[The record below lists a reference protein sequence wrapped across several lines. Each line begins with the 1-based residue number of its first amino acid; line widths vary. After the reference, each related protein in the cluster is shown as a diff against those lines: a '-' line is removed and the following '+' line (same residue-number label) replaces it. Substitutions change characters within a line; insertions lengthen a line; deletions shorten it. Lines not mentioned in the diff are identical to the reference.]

1 MSKVTRN
8 ILSLVFSR
16 VLAAALVFVG
26 YASMFRYLGT
36 YSSGQYQFVLS
47 YVLLFS
53 VVVDFGIQQLVIKK
67 VSENREEGKKY
78 LGHFFAVEFVLAL
91 GIWIVLSG
99 IAIFAG
105 YDQLVRNGIFV
116 AGFGMFLNALTIPH
130 KSILSAHE
138 DMHHIAI
145 INFFDSVINVAVIF
159 SAIFLGKSV
168 VFLSLVQV
176 FNGLMHVLAYKY
188 LIRRYVPKPEL
199 FNFLKSL
206 DFSLIKKMMT
216 AALPFGMLVGFSVV
230 YNKID
235 IIILTHFRGYA
246 ETGLYTAAYK
256 FVDLLAF
263 IPAVVS
269 SSLYPFISARL
280 ASEDKETISSSLQKY
295 TRMMLA
301 LAIPLMVGGVILAK
315 KLIVVVGGSDFFGG
329 YVALQIL
336 VLASGILFIYAA
348 VNSVMV
354 NQLTKIAVKV
364 TFINIF
370 LNVLGNI
377 IFIPIYGLKA
387 AAVMTV
393 VSELTQ
399 ASLYFYFVRKKIVS
413 FKFFRYIWQPLFSAL
428 LMGMVLWPLR
438 YMSLGITLPV
448 GLIVYFVVLS
458 ASGFV
463 KKEDFLFISNLR
475 SVR

>member
-1 MSKVTRN
+1 
-8 ILSLVFSR
+8 
-16 VLAAALVFVG
+16 
-26 YASMFRYLGT
+26 MFRYLGT
-36 YSSGQYQFVLS
+36 YASGQYQFVLS

-67 VSENREEGKKY
+67 FQRIRRKGRNIWDI
-78 LGHFFAVEFVLAL
+78 FFAVEFVLAL
-91 GIWIVLSG
+91 SIWIVLSA
-99 IAIFAG
+99 IAVFAG

-138 DMHHIAI
+138 EHDHIAI

-168 VFLSLVQV
+168 VFLALVQV
-176 FNGLMHVLAYKY
+176 FNGLMHVLAYEY

-263 IPAVVS
+263 VPAVVS

-301 LAIPLMVGGVILAK
+301 LAIPLMVGGIILAK

-364 TFINIF
+364 TFTNIF
-370 LNVLGNI
+370 
-377 IFIPIYGLKA
+377 
-387 AAVMTV
+387 
-393 VSELTQ
+393 
-399 ASLYFYFVRKKIVS
+399 
-413 FKFFRYIWQPLFSAL
+413 
-428 LMGMVLWPLR
+428 
-438 YMSLGITLPV
+438 
-448 GLIVYFVVLS
+448 
-458 ASGFV
+458 
-463 KKEDFLFISNLR
+463 
-475 SVR
+475 